1 MLYCKKIKILIIST
15 TRFELDGITNVIL
28 NYYRAMD
35 KSDLI
40 IDFVIP
46 NDIRNDLK
54 IELESFGSRIYKIS
68 GRSKKPFIYVKKLK
82 MLIEENKYQVVHAHG
97 NSCTLALEMS
107 AAKKGGAIVR
117 IPHSHNSKNKFKL
130 VHRMLRRTFNS
141 HYTHAFACGQLAGE
155 WLFQEKP
162 FEIINN
168 GIDVSRYKFNVVT
181 REQYRNK
188 YNLNEKIVI
197 GHIGHFTFQKN
208 HDFLIDVFAELYKV
222 NNRYQLLLIGG
233 GDLRKT
239 IEEKVKFLGLSDAV
253 IFAGKSLEVPQLMQA
268 MDMIIMPSRFEGL
281 PLSLVEAQTAC
292 LPCYVSDAVS
302 KEVGLTDLVNFISL
316 SKSSK
321 EWATIINESVL
332 RDRNQL
338 VNKINNQIISAG
350 YSITENA
357 TVMKDLYKSYYSTQ
371 LNSH

>member
-1 MLYCKKIKILIIST
+1 MNYKKKKILIIST
-15 TRFELDGITNVIL
+15 TKFDLDGITNVIL

-35 KSDLI
+35 KTDMI

-46 NDIRNDLK
+46 NEIRNDLK
-54 IELESFGSRIYKIS
+54 VEIESLGSKIYKIS
-68 GRSKKPFIYVKKLK
+68 GRTKNPLIYFKKLK
-82 MLIEENKYQVVHAHG
+82 KLIQENKYHIVHAHG
-97 NSCTLALEMS
+97 NSCTLALEMF

-130 VHRMLRRTFNS
+130 VHKLLRRTFNS
-141 HYTHAFACGQLAGE
+141 NYTHAFACGQLAGE
-155 WLFQEKP
+155 WLYQDKP

-168 GIDVSRYKFNVVT
+168 GIDVSRYSFNIET

-222 NNRYQLLLIGG
+222 NNKYRLVMIGG
-233 GDLRKT
+233 GDLRVT
-239 IEEKVKFLGLSDAV
+239 IEEKVQLLGLSDAV
-253 IFAGKSLEVPQLMQA
+253 IFAGKSLEVPQFMQA

-281 PLSLVEAQTAC
+281 PLSLIEAQAAC
-292 LPCYVSDAVS
+292 LPCYVSDTVS
-302 KEVGLTDLVNFISL
+302 KEVGVTDLVNFISL
-316 SKSSK
+316 KKSSI
-321 EWATIINESVL
+321 EWATIINERVL
-332 RDRNQL
+332 EDRNQ
-338 VNKINNQIISAG
+338 VVETINNQIISAG

-357 TVMKDLYKSYYSTQ
+357 KAMKELYRLYYE
-371 LNSH
+371 L